1 VILTV
6 VVIVEALVIVALAV
20 LVLGL
25 LRSHAGI
32 LRRLH
37 ALDGGDPDGTGV
49 AATATSGGQPF
60 QTVPEIP
67 GPGPVRIADP
77 KAAARDIVGQGLTDD
92 SVVIR
97 TAGVDHDTV
106 LAFLSTGCLTCQG
119 FWSDFASPDGVLLPA
134 RTRLVVVTKDLA
146 EESPAVLAE
155 LAPPGIDVVLSSQ
168 AWADYDVPGSPYVV
182 AVDGAT
188 GRVQGEGTG
197 MSWEQVAGLLAQAT
211 GDRAYL
217 VADTSGRPVKPESD
231 VEREARVDRELL
243 AAGVL
248 PGDPSLYPDGEP
260 PAHASGHGETP

>member
-1 VILTV
+1 VILTIAVIIEAV
-6 VVIVEALVIVALAV
+6 VLVALAV

-25 LRSHAGI
+25 LRSHADI

-37 ALDGGDPDGTGV
+37 ALDGGDGERAG
-49 AATATSGGQPF
+49 ATAAGQPF

-67 GPGPVRIADP
+67 GPGPVRVADP
-77 KAAARDIVGQGLTDD
+77 KTAAKDIVGQGLTDD

-97 TAGVDHDTV
+97 TAGVEHDTV

-134 RTRLVVVTKDLA
+134 RTRLVVVTKDLS

-168 AWADYDVPGSPYVV
+168 AWADYSVPGSPYVV
-182 AVDGAT
+182 AVEGAT

-248 PGDPSLYPDGEP
+248 PGDPSLYPDGVP
-260 PAHASGHGETP
+260 PEHRMRSGDAT

>member
-25 LRSHAGI
+25 LRSHADI

-49 AATATSGGQPF
+49 AATTGGQPF

-77 KAAARDIVGQGLTDD
+77 KAAAKDIVGQGLTDD

-248 PGDPSLYPDGEP
+248 PGDPSLYPAGPPDHAPGSGE
-260 PAHASGHGETP
+260 AT